1 MPQKDPKD
9 FKGTYLLA
17 RAWSVGGGI
26 VFLCFGGYLL
36 DQHFHKEN
44 LYVLIGFGVGVLYT
58 IWEIY
63 KTLKEQ
69 RN

>member
-1 MPQKDPKD
+1 MEPKKEPKT
-9 FKGTYLLA
+9 FKSAYLLA

-26 VFLCFGGYLL
+26 VFLCFLGYFL

-44 LYVLIGFGVGVLYT
+44 FYVLIGFGVGILYT

-63 KTLKEQ
+63 KTLREQ
-69 RN
+69 K